1 MLNDKTRRHVVI
13 IGAGP
18 AGLTAAYELSRH
30 HISSIVLEQHPIVGG
45 HARTEQFKGFHF
57 DIGGHRFFTKVDVVQ
72 RLWEDVLNDA
82 FITVPRLSR
91 IYYRNTFFHYPLK
104 LWNVL
109 RGLGLME
116 SIAILLS
123 YVQAQLFPQREEKN
137 LEQWIVNRFGQR
149 LYRTFFKS
157 YTEKVWGMPC
167 ADIGADWAAQ
177 RIKGLS
183 LLSAVRSALSSSNG
197 NRIKTLIEKFQYPRL
212 GPGMMWETVGK
223 LVEAR
228 GSRIELQ
235 VEVVRI
241 HRTDHHVESV
251 TIRRGSQEEVLTG
264 TDFISSMPLRL
275 LIERLT
281 PPPPEPV
288 LNAARQ
294 LGHRDFLMVAL
305 IVNQRNL
312 FPDNWIYVHSP
323 DVEVARIQNFKN
335 WSAQMTPNPDQTS
348 LGLEYFCTV
357 GDRIWSMTDD
367 DLIAL
372 AKREL
377 ATIGLADQA
386 DIQDGMVIREPK
398 AYPVYDP
405 TYQDN
410 LAIVKQY
417 VNQFD
422 NFQTVGRNGLHRYNN
437 QDHAMLTAM
446 LAVRNILG
454 EQHDLWSVNT
464 EEEYHEEAPAMP
476 PKAARSGTA

>member
-1 MLNDKTRRHVVI
+1 
-13 IGAGP
+13 
-18 AGLTAAYELSRH
+18 
-30 HISSIVLEQHPIVGG
+30 
-45 HARTEQFKGFHF
+45 
-57 DIGGHRFFTKVDVVQ
+57 
-72 RLWEDVLNDA
+72 
-82 FITVPRLSR
+82 
-91 IYYRNTFFHYPLK
+91 
-104 LWNVL
+104 
-109 RGLGLME
+109 
-116 SIAILLS
+116 
-123 YVQAQLFPQREEKN
+123 
-137 LEQWIVNRFGQR
+137 
-149 LYRTFFKS
+149 
-157 YTEKVWGMPC
+157 
-167 ADIGADWAAQ
+167 
-177 RIKGLS
+177 
-183 LLSAVRSALSSSNG
+183 
-197 NRIKTLIEKFQYPRL
+197 
-212 GPGMMWETVGK
+212 
-223 LVEAR
+223 
-228 GSRIELQ
+228 
-235 VEVVRI
+235 
-241 HRTDHHVESV
+241 
-251 TIRRGSQEEVLTG
+251 
-264 TDFISSMPLRL
+264 MPLRL

-288 LNAARQ
+288 LQAARQ